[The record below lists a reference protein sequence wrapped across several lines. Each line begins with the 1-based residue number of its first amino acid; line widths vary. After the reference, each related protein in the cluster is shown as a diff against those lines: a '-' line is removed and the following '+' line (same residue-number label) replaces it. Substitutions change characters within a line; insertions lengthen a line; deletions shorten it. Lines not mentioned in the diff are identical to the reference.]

1 MAYGQQNAQ
10 VFLELEALIES
21 LGYGQL
27 DLSFDLHN
35 RRITASTY
43 YGKKRNKY
51 AKNNPQAMQDIADRL
66 TKAITERKTETLSFV
81 VNVRGGNIEQTMW
94 MSQLKKSHE
103 QREE

>member
-1 MAYGQQNAQ
+1 MAYGQQNAK

-51 AKNNPQAMQDIADRL
+51 SKDNQTAMKELAERII
-66 TKAITERKTETLSFV
+66 KAVTQKKTEKLTFV
-81 VNVRGGNIEQTMW
+81 VDVRNGFIEQTMW
-94 MSQLKKSHE
+94 MSQQKRSHE
-103 QREE
+103 TREE